1 MGFPFPTGM
10 GMLSRL
16 GKEHFF
22 LWAWGIN
29 GLFSVIGSV
38 AVPLI
43 AVLFGLRDLIWVA
56 AAAYLVALP
65 AFFALL
71 LPRAGGTAQG
81 A

>member
-1 MGFPFPTGM
+1 M

-43 AVLFGLRDLIWVA
+43 GVLFGLKALIWVA
-56 AAAYLVALP
+56 AAAYLIALP

-71 LPRAGGTAQG
+71 LPRAGGASQG

>member
-1 MGFPFPTGM
+1 M

-16 GKEHFF
+16 DKGHFF

-43 AVLFGLRDLIWVA
+43 AVLFGLKALIWVA
-56 AAAYLVALP
+56 AVAYLVALP

-71 LPRAGGTAQG
+71 LPAAGGTNAG
-81 A
+81 LARG